1 MKKFMRD
8 FSPGFEKN
16 IDSRTV
22 TLPTAMAVKRT
33 VRKMKFC
40 LCNKKTN
47 ALSLSK

>member
-8 FSPGFEKN
+8 FRPGFEKK

-22 TLPTAMAVKRT
+22 TLPTAMAVKST

-40 LCNKKTN
+40 LC
-47 ALSLSK
+47 SKR